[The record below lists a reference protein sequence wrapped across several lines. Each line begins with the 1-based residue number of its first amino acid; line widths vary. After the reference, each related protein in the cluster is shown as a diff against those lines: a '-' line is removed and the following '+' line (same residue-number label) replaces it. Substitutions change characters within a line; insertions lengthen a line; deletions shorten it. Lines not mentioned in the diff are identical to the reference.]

1 MNKFSENQRPCALK
15 RAAKHFATITRHRHT
30 VIYYCARAGILW
42 QGLRHDLSKYTPTEF
57 FAGVKY
63 FQGYRSP
70 NEAEREATGA
80 SSAWMHHKGRNRHH
94 FEYWTDYDPA
104 VRGKIRAVEMP
115 YRYVVEM
122 LCDRLAASRI
132 YNGKNYSPDAP
143 LKYFMPGKPN
153 RLIHPATS
161 DLIESLLRMVAE
173 QGEDATLLYV
183 RQTVAADRRCRR
195 EKRRSRISS
204 GNNKGVNSQ

>member
-1 MNKFSENQRPCALK
+1 MSKTTENKRPCALV
-15 RAAKHFATITRHRHT
+15 RAVRHFRTITKHRHT

-63 FQGYRSP
+63 YQGYRSP
-70 NEAEREATGA
+70 NEAEREDIGY

-104 VRGKIRAVEMP
+104 VRGKIRTIEMP

-143 LKYFMPGKPN
+143 LNYFLPAKPH
-153 RLIHPATS
+153 RMIHPATS
-161 DLIESLLRMVAE
+161 DCIEGLLRMVAE
-173 QGEDATLLYV
+173 KGEDEVLEYV
-183 RQTVAADRRCRR
+183 RQKVREDRAARKVAG
-195 EKRRSRISS
+195 KR
-204 GNNKGVNSQ
+204 G

>member
-1 MNKFSENQRPCALK
+1 MSKTTENKRPCALV
-15 RAAKHFATITRHRHT
+15 RAVKHFRTITKHRHT

-57 FAGVKY
+57 LAGVKY
-63 FQGYRSP
+63 YQGYRSP
-70 NEAEREATGA
+70 NEAEREDIGY
-80 SSAWMHHKGRNRHH
+80 SGAWMHHKGRNRHH

-104 VRGKIRAVEMP
+104 VRGKIRTIEMP

-143 LKYFMPGKPN
+143 LKYFLPAKGHRM
-153 RLIHPATS
+153 IHPATS
-161 DLIESLLRMVAE
+161 DRIEDLLRMVAE
-173 QGEDATLLYV
+173 KGEDEVLSYV
-183 RQTVAADRRCRR
+183 KQTVREDRAARKAAG
-195 EKRRSRISS
+195 KRR
-204 GNNKGVNSQ
+204 

>member
-1 MNKFSENQRPCALK
+1 VNKSSDTKRPCALK
-15 RAAKHFATITRHRHT
+15 RAVKHFTTITRHRNT

-42 QGLRHDLSKYTPTEF
+42 QGLGHDLSKYTPAEF
-57 FAGVKY
+57 IAGVKY

-70 NEAEREATGA
+70 NEAEREATGS

-94 FEYWTDYDPA
+94 FEYWTDYNPA

-143 LKYFMPGKPN
+143 LNYFLPGKPN
-153 RLIHPATS
+153 RIIHPDTS

-173 QGEDATLLYV
+173 QGEDSTLLYV
-183 RQTVAADRRCRR
+183 RQTVAEDRKRRR
-195 EKRRSRISS
+195 EERRSGKTL
-204 GNNKGVNSQ
+204 GNNKGENA